1 MADID
6 IVRKERSN
14 LWIWIVLAIVVLL
27 ALYFL
32 FGRDV
37 SRATTS
43 GAVNERPPVVAS
55 TAFAGAPSA

>member
-14 LWIWIVLAIVVLL
+14 LWVWIVLAVVVLL

-32 FGRDV
+32 FGRGP
-37 SRATTS
+37 SEIRS
-43 GAVNERPPVVAS
+43 GAIIDHAPV
-55 TAFAGAPSA
+55 TAAVLMAAPSTT

>member
-14 LWIWIVLAIVVLL
+14 LWLWIVLAVVVLL

-32 FGRDV
+32 FGMGGTDV
-37 SRATTS
+37 QNGAIPQHGPLAESLAT
-43 GAVNERPPVVAS
+43 ALPVLL
-55 TAFAGAPSA
+55 G